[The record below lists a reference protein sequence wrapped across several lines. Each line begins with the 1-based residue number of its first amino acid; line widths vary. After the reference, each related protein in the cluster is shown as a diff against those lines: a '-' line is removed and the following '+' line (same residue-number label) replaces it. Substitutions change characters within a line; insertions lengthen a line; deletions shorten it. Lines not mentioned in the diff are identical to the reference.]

1 MSLSGVFRLKK
12 SYQFNYV
19 YRKGKTVSDDFL
31 ILHYAKNNTGKPKVG
46 LSVPRKYGK
55 AAARNLFKRRMR
67 SAFAELL
74 PETDGRY
81 NYVLTPRSE
90 ASGCSYGE
98 LSVRSGFCSDAPK
111 GRGSPGKQTFLRSE
125 KTKDEGVCS
134 MALERV

>member
-55 AAARNLFKRRMR
+55 ATARNLFKRRMR

-98 LSVRSGFCSDAPK
+98 LFRSLGIL
-111 GRGSPGKQTFLRSE
+111 LRRAE
-125 KTKDEGVCS
+125 GERKPRKANVLTVGEDEG
-134 MALERV
+134 